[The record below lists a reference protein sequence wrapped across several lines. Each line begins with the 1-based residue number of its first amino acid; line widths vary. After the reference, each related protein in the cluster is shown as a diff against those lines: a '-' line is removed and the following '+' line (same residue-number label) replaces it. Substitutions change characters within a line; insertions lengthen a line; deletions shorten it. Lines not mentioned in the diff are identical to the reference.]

1 MMRGI
6 RHRLAREF
14 RDYVDEPVKRYML
27 RAQLLRPYQ
36 VYRFHSFGR
45 YSIVHRPEWV
55 YGAHQI
61 AIGERVLMLHGGWL
75 SVERPAWRSEEP
87 ALQIGDGC
95 QFRPHCSFSASESII
110 LEEDVVMAT
119 GCSVVDSDHIV
130 GGDAANVLHNPLRT
144 APIRIGRGTWL
155 GDRVSVLRGSTI
167 GEFCVIGANSVVRG
181 EIPPYS
187 IAVGAPARVVR
198 TIERS

>member
-1 MMRGI
+1 MRGI
-6 RHRLAREF
+6 ADKLAQEYRA
-14 RDYVDEPVKRYML
+14 YVDEPVKRYML
-27 RAQLLRPYQ
+27 RAQILRPYQ
-36 VYRFHSFGR
+36 VRRFHSFGR
-45 YSIVHRPEWV
+45 YSIIHRPDWV

-75 SVERPAWRSEEP
+75 SVERPAWHSETP
-87 ALQIGDGC
+87 VLQIGDGC
-95 QFRPHCSFSASESII
+95 GFRPHCAISATESII
-110 LEEDVVMAT
+110 LEEDVVMAM
-119 GCSVVDSDHIV
+119 GCSVVDSDHTV
-130 GGDAANVLHNPLRT
+130 GSRGPNVLHNPLKT

-187 IAVGAPARVVR
+187 VAVGAPARVVR
-198 TIERS
+198 TRRPE